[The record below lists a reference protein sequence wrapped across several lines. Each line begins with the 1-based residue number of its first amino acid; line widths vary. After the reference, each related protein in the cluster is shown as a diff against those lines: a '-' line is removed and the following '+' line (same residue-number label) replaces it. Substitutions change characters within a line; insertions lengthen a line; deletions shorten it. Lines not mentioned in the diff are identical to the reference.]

1 MVQENCQT
9 AFVLNSVISDE
20 TLLDN
25 MTLKQLRMTKV
36 EETDGTFTPLK
47 QQPDKYF
54 DTFWITDS

>member
-1 MVQENCQT
+1 MEQENCQT

-25 MTLKQLRMTKV
+25 MTLKQLKMTKV

-54 DTFWITDS
+54 DTF

>member
-25 MTLKQLRMTKV
+25 MTLKQLKMTKV
-36 EETDGTFTPLK
+36 EETDGTFTP
-47 QQPDKYF
+47 
-54 DTFWITDS
+54 